1 MKKNKRGVLECGQTV
16 LNGRY
21 EILKVINT
29 SGMANIYLVSDSN
42 LNKYW
47 CLKEIKKSESGK
59 NQVEY
64 YSLLQEANIM
74 KSLNHSGI
82 PRIVTIEQEGDSIFI
97 VMDYVDGLSIK
108 SWIIR
113 KGRVKQDI
121 AVMWMKQIC
130 QIMIYL
136 HNRKKPI
143 FYRDMKPDNVMIQGD
158 GNIKLLDFG
167 ISVVISEPNQRI
179 ERALGTRG
187 YAAPEQSKS
196 GNVCDLRSDI
206 YAMGKTFYYML
217 TGLNPSQL
225 RKDQLKPVREI
236 DSSISVGLERIIN
249 KCTAENPDDR
259 YQSCEELLYALQ
271 NYNTLDYAYKA
282 KIRRKVYSVIVLF
295 LSSIFLLITSIIPI
309 SIYNSQRQ
317 EEYNRLFNIAEQSGR
332 PEDFEA
338 VLDWDPLNL
347 TPYNDYIDSLKVDGV
362 FSKEEES
369 KLLSY
374 INPNLEEL
382 RNQDGYGEL
391 AFNIGKLYWFYY
403 ESESTSDVGVVTS
416 VRWFSDAMDAGYEV
430 DLAEVY
436 YQLGSFTRNISS
448 AVMESDDSGMY
459 SKYWNNLITA
469 KSLDNGE
476 LVNLQLN
483 LAIANC
489 ISTYTY
495 NLMTDGIPYQDVQ
508 AQITELNNFVDSY
521 VPSIEKTQQL
531 YDTLVQTLSTLQQKV
546 DAVYEGGVN

>member
-1 MKKNKRGVLECGQTV
+1 
-16 LNGRY
+16 
-21 EILKVINT
+21 
-29 SGMANIYLVSDSN
+29 MANIYLVSDSN

-136 HNRKKPI
+136 HNRKNPI

-347 TPYNDYIDSLKVDGV
+347 SPYNDYIDSLKVDGV
-362 FSKEEES
+362 FSKEEET

-382 RNQDGYGEL
+382 RNQDEYGEL

-403 ESESTSDVGVVTS
+403 ESDSKSDVGVVTS
-416 VRWFSDAMDAGYEV
+416 VRWFSDAMDVGYEV

-495 NLMTDGIPYQDVQ
+495 NLMTDGITYQDIQ

-546 DAVYEGGVN
+546 NAVYEGGVN